1 MTKAQP
7 VADPS
12 APLEAPWAS
21 EVPEVLAAAGSNP
34 ELGLTQQEAARRLA
48 DVGPNELR
56 SEPAPSAWK
65 VAVAQLADPMNLMLL
80 AVGVVSLVIAQ
91 VSTAVLVGLLV
102 VLNLVLGTRQ
112 ELAAR
117 ASIDALSRM
126 QIPQARVVRDGILQL
141 IDATSVVPGDLV
153 QVESGDVVP
162 ADGRVLRAATLET
175 QEAAL
180 TGESAPIGKSAAT
193 LADAGVALGD
203 RANMLFQ
210 NTSVTRGTGSM
221 VVTTTGM
228 HTEVGR
234 IADMLTSVKAVK
246 SPLQN
251 ELNSLTR
258 VIGMLAWGA
267 VAVIVTFGLGRGQ
280 SVEDVLLLGVAM
292 ALSAIP
298 TGLPTFVQ
306 MMLSYGASQLAEA
319 KAVVKSLPDVETLG
333 STSAINTDKTG
344 TLTLNE
350 MMAST
355 LYYLGRWYSITGEG
369 YRKSG
374 EILHVA
380 GEEIP
385 DFTRLSLGLALAS
398 DATVSDAGEV
408 VGDPTEA
415 ALVVLAAKVGV
426 DAEPT
431 RREYPRIAEVPF
443 DSDYKFM
450 ATVHDVNLDGTL
462 RTVMLVKGAPDVVI
476 GRSSTARQ
484 ADGSSAPIGAQADVI
499 ARVNAEMGGKGLRVL
514 AFAMK
519 EVGGAERVAV
529 LEDPMSAV
537 AGLDFIGLVGIIDP
551 LRPSA
556 KEAVRLA
563 HAAGIE
569 VRMITGDHAVTAAAI
584 GEELGLGPGAISGAE
599 FRALSDQEVLDRLDQ
614 LHVFGRVSPQDK
626 LRLVQLMQ
634 STGQIV
640 AMTGDAVNDAAA
652 LKQAD
657 IGVAMG
663 SGSEVTKQAGKM
675 ILTDDNFG
683 TLVHAVQLGRGVYEK
698 ILGYINYQMSQLI
711 SLVLLFLVAS
721 LFAINDGVAM
731 SPLMVLFLN
740 FFVAS
745 VPVFIIIGDPVGEG
759 IMNRPPRDPKVTI
772 ANRRS
777 VLRWLLYGFVLF
789 LTALLPLVA
798 GPDQPHP
805 DAPSISMTMTAVVVA
820 FATVLSGIS
829 LRRIR
834 EPGFT
839 GPLKTALKLAAIPL
853 VLTVLATE
861 LGFLQAAL
869 LTTSLTLTQWLL
881 CAALAA
887 ITPAVIELD
896 KALQRRRATGSDA
909 VRPEDAV
916 APARARGLARKAE

>member
-1 MTKAQP
+1 
-7 VADPS
+7 
-12 APLEAPWAS
+12 
-21 EVPEVLAAAGSNP
+21 
-34 ELGLTQQEAARRLA
+34 
-48 DVGPNELR
+48 
-56 SEPAPSAWK
+56 
-65 VAVAQLADPMNLMLL
+65 
-80 AVGVVSLVIAQ
+80 
-91 VSTAVLVGLLV
+91 
-102 VLNLVLGTRQ
+102 
-112 ELAAR
+112 
-117 ASIDALSRM
+117 
-126 QIPQARVVRDGILQL
+126 
-141 IDATSVVPGDLV
+141 
-153 QVESGDVVP
+153 
-162 ADGRVLRAATLET
+162 
-175 QEAAL
+175 
-180 TGESAPIGKSAAT
+180 
-193 LADAGVALGD
+193 
-203 RANMLFQ
+203 
-210 NTSVTRGTGSM
+210 
-221 VVTTTGM
+221 
-228 HTEVGR
+228 
-234 IADMLTSVKAVK
+234 
-246 SPLQN
+246 
-251 ELNSLTR
+251 
-258 VIGMLAWGA
+258 
-267 VAVIVTFGLGRGQ
+267 
-280 SVEDVLLLGVAM
+280 
-292 ALSAIP
+292 
-298 TGLPTFVQ
+298 
-306 MMLSYGASQLAEA
+306 
-319 KAVVKSLPDVETLG
+319 
-333 STSAINTDKTG
+333 
-344 TLTLNE
+344 
-350 MMAST
+350 
-355 LYYLGRWYSITGEG
+355 
-369 YRKSG
+369 
-374 EILHVA
+374 
-380 GEEIP
+380 
-385 DFTRLSLGLALAS
+385 
-398 DATVSDAGEV
+398 
-408 VGDPTEA
+408 
-415 ALVVLAAKVGV
+415 
-426 DAEPT
+426 
-431 RREYPRIAEVPF
+431 
-443 DSDYKFM
+443 
-450 ATVHDVNLDGTL
+450 
-462 RTVMLVKGAPDVVI
+462 
-476 GRSSTARQ
+476 
-484 ADGSSAPIGAQADVI
+484 
-499 ARVNAEMGGKGLRVL
+499 
-514 AFAMK
+514 
-519 EVGGAERVAV
+519 
-529 LEDPMSAV
+529 
-537 AGLDFIGLVGIIDP
+537 
-551 LRPSA
+551 
-556 KEAVRLA
+556 
-563 HAAGIE
+563 
-569 VRMITGDHAVTAAAI
+569 
-584 GEELGLGPGAISGAE
+584 
-599 FRALSDQEVLDRLDQ
+599 
-614 LHVFGRVSPQDK
+614 
-626 LRLVQLMQ
+626 MQ

>member
-1 MTKAQP
+1 MTNP
-7 VADPS
+7 DPATS
-12 APLEAPWAS
+12 PPTQLASPWAM
-21 EVPEVLAAAGSNP
+21 EVPAVLSALATDSDR
-34 ELGLTQQEAARRLA
+34 GLSGAEAARRLTST
-48 DVGPNELR
+48 GPNELR
-56 SEPAPSAWK
+56 SDPPPSVWK
-65 VAVAQLADPMNLMLL
+65 IALTQLADPMNLMLL
-80 AVGVVSLVIAQ
+80 AVAVVSLLIAQ
-91 VSTAVLVGLLV
+91 QSTAILVALLV
-102 VLNLVLGTRQ
+102 LLNLVLGTRQ

-117 ASIDALSRM
+117 ASIDALSKM
-126 QIPQARVVRDGILQL
+126 QVPQARVVRDGSLQL
-141 IDATSVVPGDLV
+141 IDATSVVPGDVL
-153 QVESGDVVP
+153 QLESGDIVP
-162 ADGRVLRAATLET
+162 ADGRILRAATLET

-180 TGESAPIGKSAAT
+180 TGESAPVGKSAAT
-193 LADAGVALGD
+193 LAGDDVSLGD
-203 RANMLFQ
+203 RSNMLFQ
-210 NTSVTRGTGSM
+210 NTAVTRGTGSM

-228 HTEVGR
+228 STEVGR
-234 IADMLTSVKAVK
+234 IADMLTSVKAVE
-246 SPLQN
+246 SPLQK

-258 VIGMLAWGA
+258 VIGLLAWGA
-267 VAVIVTFGLGRGQ
+267 VAVIVVVGLGRGQ
-280 SVEDVLLLGVAM
+280 AVEDVLLLGVAM

-306 MMLSYGASQLAEA
+306 MMLSYGASQLAQA

-355 LYYLGRWYSITGEG
+355 LYYLGHWYTITGEG
-369 YRKSG
+369 YRKTG
-374 EILHVA
+374 DILHVA
-380 GEEIP
+380 GEDAP

-398 DATVSDAGEV
+398 DATVSDDGQV

-431 RREYPRIAEVPF
+431 RREYPRLAEVPF

-450 ATVHDVNLDGTL
+450 ATVHEVNLDGTA
-462 RTVMLVKGAPDVVI
+462 RTVMLVKGAPDVVLS
-476 GRSSTARQ
+476 RSATARQ
-484 ADGSSAPIGAQADVI
+484 ADGSSAPMDTIAPTI
-499 ARVNAEMGGKGLRVL
+499 ARANAELGGKGLRVL

-519 EVGGAERVAV
+519 VIDGRERASV
-529 LEDPMSAV
+529 LEDPMAAV

-556 KEAVRLA
+556 KEAVRVA
-563 HAAGIE
+563 RAAGIE

-584 GEELGLGPGAISGAE
+584 GEELGLEPGAISGAD
-599 FRALSDQEVLDRLDQ
+599 FRALSDDAALARLDDI
-614 LHVFGRVSPQDK
+614 HVFGRVSPQDK

-634 STGQIV
+634 SKGQIV

-711 SLVLLFLVAS
+711 ALVLLFLVAS
-721 LFAINDGVAM
+721 LFALNDGVAM

-740 FFVAS
+740 FFIAS

-759 IMNRPPRDPKVTI
+759 IMSRPPRDPKVTI
-772 ANRRS
+772 ANRNA
-777 VLRWLLYGFVLF
+777 VLRWVLYGFVIF
-789 LTALLPLVA
+789 ITALIPLVA
-798 GPDQPHP
+798 GPDQPRP
-805 DAPSISMTMTAVVVA
+805 DAPSVSMTMTAVVVA
-820 FATVLSGIS
+820 FASVLSGIS

-834 EPGFT
+834 EPGFA
-839 GPLKTALKLAAIPL
+839 GPVKAAFKLAAIPL

-869 LTTSLTLTQWLL
+869 LTTSLSLSQWLF
-881 CAALAA
+881 CVALAA
-887 ITPAVIELD
+887 ITPAVIEFD
-896 KALQRRRATGSDA
+896 KAILRRRSHVPNLVD
-909 VRPEDAV
+909 PEDAV
-916 APARARGLARKAE
+916 APARARVLGRSDT

>member
-1 MTKAQP
+1 MSN
-7 VADPS
+7 ADPS
-12 APLEAPWAS
+12 STSPGNLQSPWTM
-21 EVPEVLAAAGSNP
+21 EVPAVLSALASDP
-34 ELGLTQQEAARRLA
+34 DRGLSQQEADRRLA
-48 DVGPNELR
+48 DIGPNELR
-56 SEPAPSAWK
+56 SDPPPSAWK
-65 VAVAQLADPMNLMLL
+65 IGLAQLADPMNLMLL

-91 VSTAVLVGLLV
+91 QSTAILVALLV

-126 QIPQARVVRDGILQL
+126 QVPQARVVRDGALQL
-141 IDATSVVPGDLV
+141 IAATSVVPGDLV
-153 QVESGDVVP
+153 QLESGDIVP
-162 ADGRVLRAATLET
+162 ADGRILRAATLET

-180 TGESAPIGKSAAT
+180 TGESAPVGKSVAT
-193 LADAGVALGD
+193 LGGGDVSLGD

-210 NTSVTRGTGSM
+210 NTAVTRGTGSM

-228 HTEVGR
+228 STEVGR

-246 SPLQN
+246 SPLQK

-258 VIGMLAWGA
+258 VIGLLAWGA
-267 VAVIVTFGLGRGQ
+267 VAVIVMVGLGRGQ
-280 SVEDVLLLGVAM
+280 GVEDVLLLGVAM

-306 MMLSYGASQLAEA
+306 MMLSYGAGELAEA

-355 LYYLGRWYSITGEG
+355 LFYLGHWYTITGEG
-369 YRKSG
+369 YRKTG

-380 GEEIP
+380 GEDVP

-398 DATVSDAGEV
+398 DATVSDDGEV

-431 RREYPRIAEVPF
+431 RREYPRVAEVPF

-450 ATVHDVNLDGTL
+450 ATVHDVNLDGTP
-462 RTVMLVKGAPDVVI
+462 RTVMLVKGAPDVVL
-476 GRSSTARQ
+476 GRSATARRSDGTSAPMDSQ
-484 ADGSSAPIGAQADVI
+484 ADGI
-499 ARVNAEMGGKGLRVL
+499 ARANAEMGGKGLRVL

-519 EVGGAERVAV
+519 EVDPADRAAV
-529 LEDPMSAV
+529 LGDPMSAV
-537 AGLDFIGLVGIIDP
+537 QGLDFIGLVGIIDP

-563 HAAGIE
+563 HAAGIQ

-584 GEELGLGPGAISGAE
+584 GEELGLGAGAISGTE
-599 FRALSDQEVLDRLDQ
+599 FRALSDGEVLDRLDQ
-614 LHVFGRVSPQDK
+614 IHVFGRVSPQDK

-634 STGQIV
+634 SRGQIV

-711 SLVLLFLVAS
+711 ALVLLFLVAS
-721 LFAINDGVAM
+721 LFGINDGVAM

-740 FFVAS
+740 FLVAS

-759 IMNRPPRDPKVTI
+759 IMSRPPRDPKVTI
-772 ANRRS
+772 ANTSS
-777 VLRWLLYGFVLF
+777 VLRWLLYGFVIF
-789 LTALLPLVA
+789 VTALIPLIA
-798 GPDQPHP
+798 GPDQPRP
-805 DAPSISMTMTAVVVA
+805 DAPSVSMTMTAVIVA
-820 FATVLSGIS
+820 FASVLSGIS
-829 LRRIR
+829 LRRLR
-834 EPGFT
+834 EPGFV
-839 GPLKTALKLAAIPL
+839 GPVKAAFRLAAIPL

-861 LGFLQAAL
+861 LGFLQTAL
-869 LTTSLTLTQWLL
+869 LTTGLTLREWLL
-881 CAALAA
+881 CTALAA

-896 KALQRRRATGSDA
+896 KALKRRRSAGPNPVSPQA
-909 VRPEDAV
+909 AL
-916 APARARGLARKAE
+916 APARARRGAGTES